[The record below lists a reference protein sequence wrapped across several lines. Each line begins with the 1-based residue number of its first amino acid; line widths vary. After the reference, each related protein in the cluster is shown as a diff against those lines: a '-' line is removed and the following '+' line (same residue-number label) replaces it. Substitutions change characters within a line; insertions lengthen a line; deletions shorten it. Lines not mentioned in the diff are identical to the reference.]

1 MDKKIAGERL
11 RALTSSAKRPKA
23 AHMRD
28 LIDDIETA
36 LAAGVPR
43 TAIVEELA
51 SLGLD
56 MSLDTFAGTLKRI
69 RKERNKTV
77 AAVIRTGSVESEL
90 DKPRVSHDPRDLK
103 NIFRSE
109 PDLDALAKF
118 AKEKKR

>member
-1 MDKKIAGERL
+1 M
-11 RALTSSAKRPKA
+11 RALTFSAKRPKA

-28 LIDDIETA
+28 LIDDIEAA

-43 TAIVEELA
+43 TAIMEELA

-69 RKERNKTV
+69 RKERNKTTT
-77 AAVIRTGSVESEL
+77 AAARTSSAESEL
-90 DKPRVSHDPRDLK
+90 DKPKVSHDPRDLK
-103 NIFRSE
+103 NIFRNE

>member
-1 MDKKIAGERL
+1 M
-11 RALTSSAKRPKA
+11 T
-23 AHMRD
+23 
-28 LIDDIETA
+28 
-36 LAAGVPR
+36 
-43 TAIVEELA
+43 VEELA
-51 SLGLD
+51 FLGLD

-69 RKERNKTV
+69 RKERNKT
-77 AAVIRTGSVESEL
+77 ATAVTRTRSVESEL